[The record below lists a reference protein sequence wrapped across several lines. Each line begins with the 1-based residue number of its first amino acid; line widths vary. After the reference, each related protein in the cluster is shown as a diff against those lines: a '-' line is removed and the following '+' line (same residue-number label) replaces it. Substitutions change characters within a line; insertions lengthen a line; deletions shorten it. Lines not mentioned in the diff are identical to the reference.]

1 MLRILDMPMLGM
13 LGAVAAW
20 CPLAAFKAE
29 AEATSWVAES
39 ADLRIMI
46 AHLVC
51 CSCPHSDHGSDLR
64 PDSKS
69 YSIIETERF
78 WLIDHPG

>member
-1 MLRILDMPMLGM
+1 MLGM

-46 AHLVC
+46 AHLV
-51 CSCPHSDHGSDLR
+51 SCML
-64 PDSKS
+64 
-69 YSIIETERF
+69 
-78 WLIDHPG
+78 